1 MKISDLGRYRRKKH
15 PQKMLVEF
23 DRQLEKHFEN
33 MEDDMFDRGTRNATL
48 KRGEFRPP
56 SGTLFEAIFQE
67 LKSKAER
74 EERRHSLSSAISRF
88 RARRVKK
95 QLTTPTQNR

>member
-1 MKISDLGRYRRKKH
+1 MKISDLRRYRRKKC
-15 PQKMLVEF
+15 PQKTLVEF
-23 DRQLEKHFEN
+23 DRQLERHFES

-48 KRGEFRPP
+48 KMGEFRPP

-74 EERRHSLSSAISRF
+74 EEHRHSLSSTISRF
-88 RARRVKK
+88 RARRAEK
-95 QLTTPTQNR
+95 QLTTPTQNT